1 MSTSTPI
8 PVYTPSEPTGPPP
21 AHLTNEENDDE
32 LVRILKAHANLLTT
46 RGRLTVDSEIQEAN
60 NQIKHIIN
68 ILMYRCKAKY
78 EELGITKDLLVFA
91 QGKINAFDETFTN
104 LERQLV
110 IIRAANDNFI
120 EENHNLQ
127 RDYDTMV
134 KLRRRAI
141 GERNQARHERN
152 VLQADYTQAVRDRN
166 EAQNAVNRGNILLNH
181 WRLRAT
187 RTGGQLVL
195 VNAQLGQVNAQLA
208 HANNRTIEPSS
219 TSFKQSTR
227 DDMATTAIGLPIFEG
242 KATDDIDTFVRLYMG
257 YLDTINLNPYAA
269 GGPPESWKRAM
280 GILRSCMAGE
290 AAEWFDREI
299 TGKNWELSSINSAG
313 GANLAAFVVLVIPE
327 GAGGPNA
334 GTYVNGSEAQIYS
347 RDINN
352 ALATIRATFIP
363 THDLI
368 GGDKAWGRAGA
379 RPTNRAAPA
388 TADAGVAAANN
399 HPIVFPGIKP
409 NQALYWLRTQFPT
422 ILDEKKRI
430 RFNSLYQEN
439 EPVDAF
445 YRTVKRAGKLLKLT
459 DDLIIDQFF
468 RGLSADN
475 IFEAERFSNLNPDD
489 LVKHLRNLE
498 RRRAE
503 MRLGLQDRNR
513 RLQADYSDVT
523 QPPLGKQEPVVLTSK
538 SSGVTQEQLQELL
551 KAQAEEL
558 TKNFQVQFKQL
569 QARPV
574 RNPPV
579 YRQQIKPV
587 RPKPQRRVVQDPQDP
602 DWDDGY
608 VDHDVGDDPD
618 APEWTLD
625 DHQHAID
632 LIMGYKRGTS
642 KILTNQ
648 LQKAKDRRDD
658 LDLARAMRN
667 LDLNDDAM
675 DIDTA
680 SFGEKSSP
688 NKTAVSSSSVPL
700 KGKATPVKIP
710 VKVTGSKSI
719 SAKAVTKNDLLSLL
733 RSADFRKLLC
743 KILQEELLSARKVTE
758 IPEDLVEEEQEE
770 DIRVD
775 DPMDIDIARLENTKD
790 LLALNGEVNG
800 IAIQCLADTC
810 ANASFIQR
818 EAAEELGLDIDKSI
832 TYNISGASGT
842 GRTFGMVKGVLIKL
856 TPDYAITEDLA
867 VLDGYKHREIG
878 LSRTCLKRYNY
889 DVHESREHIA
899 FTCDGKNVFIPIVP
913 NANRG
918 DKK

>member
-21 AHLTNEENDDE
+21 AHLVNEKDDDE

-68 ILMYRCKAKY
+68 ILMYRCKAKH

-91 QGKINAFDETFTN
+91 Q
-104 LERQLV
+104 
-110 IIRAANDNFI
+110 
-120 EENHNLQ
+120 
-127 RDYDTMV
+127 
-134 KLRRRAI
+134 

-195 VNAQLGQVNAQLA
+195 ANAQLGQVNAQLA

-219 TSFKQSTR
+219 TYIKQSTR

-280 GILRSCMAGE
+280 GILRSCMAGG

-299 TGKNWELSSINSAG
+299 TGKNWELSGITSRG
-313 GANLAAFVVLVIPE
+313 GANLAAFVALVIPE

-334 GTYVNGSEAQIYS
+334 GTYVNG
-347 RDINN
+347 
-352 ALATIRATFIP
+352 
-363 THDLI
+363 
-368 GGDKAWGRAGA
+368 AGA
-379 RPTNRAAPA
+379 RPTDRAAPA
-388 TADAGVAAANN
+388 TADAGVAANDN
-399 HPIVFPGIKP
+399 RPIVFPGIKP

-459 DDLIIDQFF
+459 NDLIIDQFF

-475 IFEAERFSNLNPDD
+475 IFEAERFHNLNSDD

-498 RRRAE
+498 QRRAE

-587 RPKPQRRVVQDPQDP
+587 RPKPQRRVIQDPQDP

-625 DHQHAID
+625 DHQNAID

-642 KILTNQ
+642 KILTKQ

-675 DIDTA
+675 DIDTV

-710 VKVTGSKSI
+710 VKVTGSKSTP
-719 SAKAVTKNDLLSLL
+719 AKAVTKNDLLSLL
-733 RSADFRKLLC
+733 RSADFRKLLRE
-743 KILQEELLSARKVTE
+743 ILQEEMMSARKVIE
-758 IPEDLVEEEQEE
+758 ISDDLAEEEQEE
-770 DIRVD
+770 DIREY

-790 LLALNGEVNG
+790 LLALDGEVNG

-832 TYNISGASGT
+832 TYNISGAPGT
-842 GRTFGMVKGVLIKL
+842 GRTFGMVKGVTIKL

-867 VLDGYKHREIG
+867 VLSGYKHREIG

-889 DVHESREHIA
+889 DIHESREHIA
-899 FTCDGKNVFIPIVP
+899 FTCNGKNVFIPIVP
-913 NANRG
+913 DANRG

>member
-1 MSTSTPI
+1 
-8 PVYTPSEPTGPPP
+8 
-21 AHLTNEENDDE
+21 
-32 LVRILKAHANLLTT
+32 
-46 RGRLTVDSEIQEAN
+46 
-60 NQIKHIIN
+60 
-68 ILMYRCKAKY
+68 
-78 EELGITKDLLVFA
+78 
-91 QGKINAFDETFTN
+91 
-104 LERQLV
+104 
-110 IIRAANDNFI
+110 
-120 EENHNLQ
+120 
-127 RDYDTMV
+127 
-134 KLRRRAI
+134 
-141 GERNQARHERN
+141 
-152 VLQADYTQAVRDRN
+152 
-166 EAQNAVNRGNILLNH
+166 
-181 WRLRAT
+181 
-187 RTGGQLVL
+187 
-195 VNAQLGQVNAQLA
+195 
-208 HANNRTIEPSS
+208 
-219 TSFKQSTR
+219 
-227 DDMATTAIGLPIFEG
+227 
-242 KATDDIDTFVRLYMG
+242 
-257 YLDTINLNPYAA
+257 
-269 GGPPESWKRAM
+269 
-280 GILRSCMAGE
+280 MAGE

-299 TGKNWELSSINSAG
+299 TGKNWELSGITSAG
-313 GANLAAFVVLVIPE
+313 GANLAAFVALVIPE
-327 GAGGPNA
+327 AAGGPNA

-347 RDINN
+347 RDPVN
-352 ALATIRATFIP
+352 ALVTIRAAFIP
-363 THDLI
+363 THDLM
-368 GGDKAWGRAGA
+368 GGDEAWKRAGT
-379 RPTNRAAPA
+379 RPTDRAALA
-388 TADAGVAAANN
+388 TADAGVAANNN

-422 ILDEKKRI
+422 VLDEKKRI

-445 YRTVKRAGKLLKLT
+445 YRTVKRAGKLLRLT
-459 DDLIIDQFF
+459 DDFIIDQFF

-475 IFEAERFSNLNPDD
+475 IFEAERFHNLNPDD
-489 LVKHLRNLE
+489 LVKYLRNLE
-498 RRRAE
+498 QRRAE

-538 SSGVTQEQLQELL
+538 STGVTQEQLQELL

-574 RNPPV
+574 CNLPV

-587 RPKPQRRVVQDPQDP
+587 RPKPQRRVVHDHQDP

-625 DHQHAID
+625 DHQNAID

-658 LDLARAMRN
+658 LDLARAMKN

-675 DIDTA
+675 DIDTV

-710 VKVTGSKSI
+710 VKVTGSKSTP
-719 SAKAVTKNDLLSLL
+719 AKAVTKNDLLSLL
-733 RSADFRKLLC
+733 KSADFRKLLC
-743 KILQEELLSARKVTE
+743 EILQEELMSARKVTE
-758 IPEDLVEEEQEE
+758 ISDDLAEEEQEE
-770 DIRVD
+770 DIREY
-775 DPMDIDIARLENTKD
+775 DPMDINIVRLENIKD

-832 TYNISGASGT
+832 TYNISGAPGT

-878 LSRTCLKRYNY
+878 LSQTCLKRYNY
-889 DVHESREHIA
+889 NVHESREHVA
-899 FTCDGKNVFIPIVP
+899 LTCDGKNVFIPIVP
-913 NANRG
+913 DVNRG

>member
-21 AHLTNEENDDE
+21 AHLVNEKDDDE

-68 ILMYRCKAKY
+68 ILMYRCKAKH

-91 QGKINAFDETFTN
+91 Q
-104 LERQLV
+104 
-110 IIRAANDNFI
+110 
-120 EENHNLQ
+120 
-127 RDYDTMV
+127 
-134 KLRRRAI
+134 

-166 EAQNAVNRGNILLNH
+166 EAQNAVNRGNIFLNH

-219 TSFKQSTR
+219 TYIKQSTR
-227 DDMATTAIGLPIFEG
+227 DDMATTVIELPIFEG

-269 GGPPESWKRAM
+269 GGPPE
-280 GILRSCMAGE
+280 
-290 AAEWFDREI
+290 
-299 TGKNWELSSINSAG
+299 KNWELSGITSRG
-313 GANLAAFVVLVIPE
+313 GANLAAFVALVIPE
-327 GAGGPNA
+327 GVGGPNA
-334 GTYVNGSEAQIYS
+334 GTYVNGSEAHVYAT
-347 RDINN
+347 DAAN
-352 ALATIRATFIP
+352 ALVTIRAAFIP

-379 RPTNRAAPA
+379 RPTDRVAPA

-439 EPVDAF
+439 VPVDAF

-468 RGLSADN
+468 RGLLADN

-569 QARPV
+569 QARP
-574 RNPPV
+574 
-579 YRQQIKPV
+579 
-587 RPKPQRRVVQDPQDP
+587 DPQDP

-667 LDLNDDAM
+667 LDLNDDAI

-680 SFGEKSSP
+680 SFGEKSSQIRQQLALLV
-688 NKTAVSSSSVPL
+688 KS
-700 KGKATPVKIP
+700 TP
-710 VKVTGSKSI
+710 
-719 SAKAVTKNDLLSLL
+719 AKAVTKNDLLSLL
-733 RSADFRKLLC
+733 RSADFRKLLRE
-743 KILQEELLSARKVTE
+743 ILQEELLSARKVPE

-770 DIRVD
+770 DIR
-775 DPMDIDIARLENTKD
+775 
-790 LLALNGEVNG
+790 
-800 IAIQCLADTC
+800 CLADTC

-818 EAAEELGLDIDKSI
+818 EAAEELELNIDKSI

-842 GRTFGMVKGVLIKL
+842 GRTFGMVKRVSIKL

-913 NANRG
+913 DANRG

>member
-21 AHLTNEENDDE
+21 AHLANEEDDDE

-68 ILMYRCKAKY
+68 ILMYRCKAKH

-134 KLRRRAI
+134 ELRRRAI

-152 VLQADYTQAVRDRN
+152 VLQADYTQAVMDRN

-195 VNAQLGQVNAQLA
+195 VNAQLGQVNVQLA

-313 GANLAAFVVLVIPE
+313 GANLAAFVALVIPE

-379 RPTNRAAPA
+379 RPTDRVAPA

-538 SSGVTQEQLQELL
+538 SSGVTQEQLQKLL

-569 QARPV
+569 QARP
-574 RNPPV
+574 
-579 YRQQIKPV
+579 
-587 RPKPQRRVVQDPQDP
+587 DPQDP

-625 DHQHAID
+625 DHQNAID

-642 KILTNQ
+642 KILTKQ
-648 LQKAKDRRDD
+648 LQKAKDKRDD

-667 LDLNDDAM
+667 LDLNDDTM

-710 VKVTGSKSI
+710 VKVTGSKFTP
-719 SAKAVTKNDLLSLL
+719 AKAVTKNDLLSLL
-733 RSADFRKLLC
+733 RSADFRKLLRE
-743 KILQEELLSARKVTE
+743 ILQEELLSARKVTE

-790 LLALNGEVNG
+790 LLALDGEVNG

-842 GRTFGMVKGVLIKL
+842 GRTFGMVKGVTIKL

-867 VLDGYKHREIG
+867 VLSGYKHREIG

-913 NANRG
+913 DANRG

>member
-21 AHLTNEENDDE
+21 AHLANEEDDDE

-68 ILMYRCKAKY
+68 ILMYRCKAKH

-127 RDYDTMV
+127 KDYDTMV
-134 KLRRRAI
+134 ELRRRAI

-152 VLQADYTQAVRDRN
+152 VLQADYTQAVMDRN
-166 EAQNAVNRGNILLNH
+166 ETQNAVNRGNILLNH

-187 RTGGQLVL
+187 WTGGQLVL

-299 TGKNWELSSINSAG
+299 TGKNWELSGITSAG
-313 GANLAAFVVLVIPE
+313 GANLAAFVALVIPE
-327 GAGGPNA
+327 GVGGPNV

-347 RDINN
+347 RDPVN
-352 ALATIRATFIP
+352 ALVTIRAAFIP
-363 THDLI
+363 THDLM
-368 GGDKAWGRAGA
+368 GGDEAWKRAGA
-379 RPTNRAAPA
+379 RPTDRAAPA
-388 TADAGVAAANN
+388 TADAGVAVNNN

-422 ILDEKKRI
+422 VLDEKKRI

-445 YRTVKRAGKLLKLT
+445 YRTVKRAGKLLRLT
-459 DDLIIDQFF
+459 DDFIIDQFF

-475 IFEAERFSNLNPDD
+475 IFEAERFHNLNPDD

-513 RLQADYSDVT
+513 RLRADYSDVT

-538 SSGVTQEQLQELL
+538 SSGLL
-551 KAQAEEL
+551 KNNYKSYL
-558 TKNFQVQFKQL
+558 RLRLKNL
-569 QARPV
+569 PRIS
-574 RNPPV
+574 RCNLNN
-579 YRQQIKPV
+579 YRLGQIL
-587 RPKPQRRVVQDPQDP
+587 R
-602 DWDDGY
+602 
-608 VDHDVGDDPD
+608 
-618 APEWTLD
+618 
-625 DHQHAID
+625 I
-632 LIMGYKRGTS
+632 LIGMM
-642 KILTNQ
+642 
-648 LQKAKDRRDD
+648 KAKDRRDD

-675 DIDTA
+675 DIDTV

-710 VKVTGSKSI
+710 VKVTGSKSTP
-719 SAKAVTKNDLLSLL
+719 AKAVTKNDLLSLL
-733 RSADFRKLLC
+733 RSADFRKLLRE
-743 KILQEELLSARKVTE
+743 ILQEELLSARKVPE

-770 DIRVD
+770 DIRVN

-790 LLALNGEVNG
+790 LLALDGKVNG

-810 ANASFIQR
+810 ANVSFIQR

-842 GRTFGMVKGVLIKL
+842 GRTFGMVKGVSIKL

-913 NANRG
+913 DANRG

>member
-21 AHLTNEENDDE
+21 AHLTNEKNDDE

-68 ILMYRCKAKY
+68 ILMYRCKAKH

-134 KLRRRAI
+134 EFRRRAI

-242 KATDDIDTFVRLYMG
+242 KATDDVDTFVRLYMG

-299 TGKNWELSSINSAG
+299 TGKNWELSGITSRG
-313 GANLAAFVVLVIPE
+313 GANLAAFVALVIPE

-334 GTYVNGSEAQIYS
+334 GTYVNGSEAHVHAT
-347 RDINN
+347 DAAN
-352 ALATIRATFIP
+352 ALVTIRAAFIP

-379 RPTNRAAPA
+379 RPTDRAAPA
-388 TADAGVAAANN
+388 TADAGVAANN
-399 HPIVFPGIKP
+399 NRSIVFPGIKP

-551 KAQAEEL
+551 KAQADEL

-569 QARPV
+569 QARLV

-579 YRQQIKPV
+579 YRQQIKP
-587 RPKPQRRVVQDPQDP
+587 DP

-625 DHQHAID
+625 DHQNAID

-642 KILTNQ
+642 KILTKQ

-675 DIDTA
+675 DIETA

-710 VKVTGSKSI
+710 VKVTGSKSTP
-719 SAKAVTKNDLLSLL
+719 AKAVTKNNLLSLL
-733 RSADFRKLLC
+733 RSADFRKLLRE
-743 KILQEELLSARKVTE
+743 ILQEELLSARKVTE
-758 IPEDLVEEEQEE
+758 ILEDLVEEEQEE
-770 DIRVD
+770 DIR
-775 DPMDIDIARLENTKD
+775 
-790 LLALNGEVNG
+790 
-800 IAIQCLADTC
+800 CLADTC

-842 GRTFGMVKGVLIKL
+842 GRTFGMVKGVTIKL

-867 VLDGYKHREIG
+867 VLSGYKHREIG
-878 LSRTCLKRYNY
+878 LSRMCLKRYNY

-913 NANRG
+913 DANRG

>member
-1 MSTSTPI
+1 
-8 PVYTPSEPTGPPP
+8 
-21 AHLTNEENDDE
+21 
-32 LVRILKAHANLLTT
+32 
-46 RGRLTVDSEIQEAN
+46 
-60 NQIKHIIN
+60 
-68 ILMYRCKAKY
+68 
-78 EELGITKDLLVFA
+78 
-91 QGKINAFDETFTN
+91 
-104 LERQLV
+104 
-110 IIRAANDNFI
+110 
-120 EENHNLQ
+120 
-127 RDYDTMV
+127 
-134 KLRRRAI
+134 
-141 GERNQARHERN
+141 
-152 VLQADYTQAVRDRN
+152 
-166 EAQNAVNRGNILLNH
+166 
-181 WRLRAT
+181 
-187 RTGGQLVL
+187 
-195 VNAQLGQVNAQLA
+195 
-208 HANNRTIEPSS
+208 
-219 TSFKQSTR
+219 
-227 DDMATTAIGLPIFEG
+227 
-242 KATDDIDTFVRLYMG
+242 
-257 YLDTINLNPYAA
+257 
-269 GGPPESWKRAM
+269 
-280 GILRSCMAGE
+280 MAGE

-299 TGKNWELSSINSAG
+299 TGKNWELSGITSAG
-313 GANLAAFVVLVIPE
+313 GANLAAFVALVIPE
-327 GAGGPNA
+327 AAGGPNA

-347 RDINN
+347 RDPVN
-352 ALATIRATFIP
+352 ALVTIRAAFIP
-363 THDLI
+363 THDLM
-368 GGDKAWGRAGA
+368 GGDEAWKRAGT
-379 RPTNRAAPA
+379 RPTDRAALA
-388 TADAGVAAANN
+388 TADAGVAANNN

-422 ILDEKKRI
+422 VLDEKKRI

-445 YRTVKRAGKLLKLT
+445 YRTVKRAGKLLRLT
-459 DDLIIDQFF
+459 DDFIIDQFF

-475 IFEAERFSNLNPDD
+475 IFEAERFHNLNPDD
-489 LVKHLRNLE
+489 LVKYLRNLE
-498 RRRAE
+498 QRRAE

-538 SSGVTQEQLQELL
+538 STGVTQEQLQELL

-574 RNPPV
+574 CNLPV

-587 RPKPQRRVVQDPQDP
+587 RPKPQRRVVHDHQDP

-625 DHQHAID
+625 DHQNAID

-658 LDLARAMRN
+658 LDLARAMKN

-675 DIDTA
+675 DIDTV
-680 SFGEKSSP
+680 SFGEKVELRE
-688 NKTAVSSSSVPL
+688 KDGDVYMTAVSSSSVPL

-710 VKVTGSKSI
+710 VKVTGSKSTP
-719 SAKAVTKNDLLSLL
+719 AKAVTKNDLLSLL
-733 RSADFRKLLC
+733 KSADFRKLLC
-743 KILQEELLSARKVTE
+743 EILQEELMSARKVTE
-758 IPEDLVEEEQEE
+758 ISDDLAEEEQEE
-770 DIRVD
+770 DIREY
-775 DPMDIDIARLENTKD
+775 DPMDINIVRLENIKD

-832 TYNISGASGT
+832 TYNISGAPGT

-878 LSRTCLKRYNY
+878 LSQTCLKRYNY
-889 DVHESREHIA
+889 NVHESREHVA
-899 FTCDGKNVFIPIVP
+899 LTCDGKNVFIPIVP
-913 NANRG
+913 DVNRG

>member
-21 AHLTNEENDDE
+21 AHLVNEKDDDE

-68 ILMYRCKAKY
+68 ILMYRCKVKH

-134 KLRRRAI
+134 ELRRRAI
-141 GERNQARHERN
+141 
-152 VLQADYTQAVRDRN
+152 VRDRN

-181 WRLRAT
+181 WQLRAT

-257 YLDTINLNPYAA
+257 YLDTINLNLYAA

-299 TGKNWELSSINSAG
+299 TGKNWELSGITSRG
-313 GANLAAFVVLVIPE
+313 GANLAAFVALVIPE

-334 GTYVNGSEAQIYS
+334 GTYVNGSEAHVYAT
-347 RDINN
+347 DAVN
-352 ALATIRATFIP
+352 ALVTIRAAFIS

-379 RPTNRAAPA
+379 RPTDRVAPA

-489 LVKHLRNLE
+489 LIKHLRNLE

-538 SSGVTQEQLQELL
+538 SSGV
-551 KAQAEEL
+551 
-558 TKNFQVQFKQL
+558 QFKQL
-569 QARPV
+569 QARP
-574 RNPPV
+574 
-579 YRQQIKPV
+579 
-587 RPKPQRRVVQDPQDP
+587 DPQDP

-625 DHQHAID
+625 DHQNAID
-632 LIMGYKRGTS
+632 LIMGYKRGPS
-642 KILTNQ
+642 KILTKQ

-710 VKVTGSKSI
+710 VKVTGSKSTP
-719 SAKAVTKNDLLSLL
+719 AKAVTKNDLLSLL
-733 RSADFRKLLC
+733 RSADFRKLLRE
-743 KILQEELLSARKVTE
+743 ILQEELLSARKVTE

-770 DIRVD
+770 DIR
-775 DPMDIDIARLENTKD
+775 
-790 LLALNGEVNG
+790 
-800 IAIQCLADTC
+800 CLADTC

-818 EAAEELGLDIDKSI
+818 EAAEELGLDIDK
-832 TYNISGASGT
+832 
-842 GRTFGMVKGVLIKL
+842 
-856 TPDYAITEDLA
+856 TE
-867 VLDGYKHREIG
+867 
-878 LSRTCLKRYNY
+878 LS
-889 DVHESREHIA
+889 D
-899 FTCDGKNVFIPIVP
+899 
-913 NANRG
+913 ANRG

>member
-569 QARPV
+569 QARP
-574 RNPPV
+574 
-579 YRQQIKPV
+579 
-587 RPKPQRRVVQDPQDP
+587 DPQDP

>member
-1 MSTSTPI
+1 MIIVVLPESELPATANRKGHDGANLLPCLDLNTMSTSTPI

-21 AHLTNEENDDE
+21 AHLFNEKDDDE

-68 ILMYRCKAKY
+68 ILMYRCKAKH

-110 IIRAANDNFI
+110 IIHAANDNFI

-134 KLRRRAI
+134 ELRRRAI
-141 GERNQARHERN
+141 GERNQARHKRN

-195 VNAQLGQVNAQLA
+195 VNVQLRQVNAQLA

-219 TSFKQSTR
+219 TFFKQSTR

-242 KATDDIDTFVRLYMG
+242 KATDEIDTFVRLYMG

-299 TGKNWELSSINSAG
+299 TGKNWELSGITSRG
-313 GANLAAFVVLVIPE
+313 GANLAAFVALVIPE

-334 GTYVNGSEAQIYS
+334 GTYVNG
-347 RDINN
+347 
-352 ALATIRATFIP
+352 
-363 THDLI
+363 
-368 GGDKAWGRAGA
+368 AGA
-379 RPTNRAAPA
+379 RPTDRAALA
-388 TADAGVAAANN
+388 TADAGVAANN
-399 HPIVFPGIKP
+399 NRSIVFPGIKP

-503 MRLGLQDRNR
+503 MRLGKTGTCRTDIKVIWG
-513 RLQADYSDVT
+513 YSRT
-523 QPPLGKQEPVVLTSK
+523 ITR
-538 SSGVTQEQLQELL
+538 
-551 KAQAEEL
+551 
-558 TKNFQVQFKQL
+558 
-569 QARPV
+569 ARP
-574 RNPPV
+574 
-579 YRQQIKPV
+579 
-587 RPKPQRRVVQDPQDP
+587 DPQDP

-608 VDHDVGDDPD
+608 VEPDVGDDPD

-625 DHQHAID
+625 DHQNAID

-642 KILTNQ
+642 KILTKQ

-658 LDLARAMRN
+658 LDLA
-667 LDLNDDAM
+667 
-675 DIDTA
+675 
-680 SFGEKSSP
+680 
-688 NKTAVSSSSVPL
+688 
-700 KGKATPVKIP
+700 
-710 VKVTGSKSI
+710 
-719 SAKAVTKNDLLSLL
+719 
-733 RSADFRKLLC
+733 
-743 KILQEELLSARKVTE
+743 
-758 IPEDLVEEEQEE
+758 
-770 DIRVD
+770 
-775 DPMDIDIARLENTKD
+775 
-790 LLALNGEVNG
+790 
-800 IAIQCLADTC
+800 
-810 ANASFIQR
+810 
-818 EAAEELGLDIDKSI
+818 
-832 TYNISGASGT
+832 
-842 GRTFGMVKGVLIKL
+842 
-856 TPDYAITEDLA
+856 
-867 VLDGYKHREIG
+867 
-878 LSRTCLKRYNY
+878 
-889 DVHESREHIA
+889 
-899 FTCDGKNVFIPIVP
+899 
-913 NANRG
+913 
-918 DKK
+918 

>member
-21 AHLTNEENDDE
+21 AHLVNEKDDDE

-68 ILMYRCKAKY
+68 ILMYRCKAKH

-91 QGKINAFDETFTN
+91 Q
-104 LERQLV
+104 
-110 IIRAANDNFI
+110 
-120 EENHNLQ
+120 
-127 RDYDTMV
+127 
-134 KLRRRAI
+134 

-219 TSFKQSTR
+219 TYIKQSTR

-299 TGKNWELSSINSAG
+299 TGKNWELSGITSAG
-313 GANLAAFVVLVIPE
+313 GANLAAFVALVIPE
-327 GAGGPNA
+327 GAGGPNV
-334 GTYVNGSEAQIYS
+334 GTYVNGSEAHVYAT
-347 RDINN
+347 DGAN
-352 ALATIRATFIP
+352 ALVTIRAAFIP

-379 RPTNRAAPA
+379 RPTDRVAPA
-388 TADAGVAAANN
+388 TADAGVAANN
-399 HPIVFPGIKP
+399 NRSIVFPGIKP

-569 QARPV
+569 QARP
-574 RNPPV
+574 
-579 YRQQIKPV
+579 
-587 RPKPQRRVVQDPQDP
+587 DPQDP

-625 DHQHAID
+625 DHQNAID

-642 KILTNQ
+642 KILTKQ
-648 LQKAKDRRDD
+648 LQKAKDKRDD

-667 LDLNDDAM
+667 LDLNDDTM

-710 VKVTGSKSI
+710 VKVTGSKFTP
-719 SAKAVTKNDLLSLL
+719 AKAVTKNDLLSLL
-733 RSADFRKLLC
+733 RSADFRKLLRE
-743 KILQEELLSARKVTE
+743 ILQEELLSARKVTE

-790 LLALNGEVNG
+790 LLALDGEVNG

-842 GRTFGMVKGVLIKL
+842 GRTFGMVKGVTIKL

-867 VLDGYKHREIG
+867 VLSGYKHREIG

-913 NANRG
+913 DANRG

>member
-1 MSTSTPI
+1 
-8 PVYTPSEPTGPPP
+8 
-21 AHLTNEENDDE
+21 
-32 LVRILKAHANLLTT
+32 
-46 RGRLTVDSEIQEAN
+46 
-60 NQIKHIIN
+60 
-68 ILMYRCKAKY
+68 MYRCKAKH

-91 QGKINAFDETFTN
+91 QASST
-104 LERQLV
+104 
-110 IIRAANDNFI
+110 
-120 EENHNLQ
+120 
-127 RDYDTMV
+127 
-134 KLRRRAI
+134 AI

-195 VNAQLGQVNAQLA
+195 ANAQLGQVNVQLA

-299 TGKNWELSSINSAG
+299 TGKNWELSGITSAG
-313 GANLAAFVVLVIPE
+313 GANLAAFVALVIPE
-327 GAGGPNA
+327 GAGGPNV
-334 GTYVNGSEAQIYS
+334 GTYVNGSEAHVYAT
-347 RDINN
+347 DAAN
-352 ALATIRATFIP
+352 ALVTIRAAFIP

-379 RPTNRAAPA
+379 RPTDRVALA
-388 TADAGVAAANN
+388 TADAGVAANN
-399 HPIVFPGIKP
+399 NRSIVFPGIKP

-439 EPVDAF
+439 EPVDVF

-569 QARPV
+569 QARP
-574 RNPPV
+574 
-579 YRQQIKPV
+579 
-587 RPKPQRRVVQDPQDP
+587 DPQDP

-625 DHQHAID
+625 DHQNAID

-642 KILTNQ
+642 KILTKQ
-648 LQKAKDRRDD
+648 LQKAKDRHDD

-710 VKVTGSKSI
+710 VKVTGSKSTP
-719 SAKAVTKNDLLSLL
+719 AKAVTKNDLLSLL
-733 RSADFRKLLC
+733 RSADFRKLLRE
-743 KILQEELLSARKVTE
+743 ILQEELLSARKVTE

-790 LLALNGEVNG
+790 LLALDGEVNG

-842 GRTFGMVKGVLIKL
+842 GRTFGMVKGVTIKL

-867 VLDGYKHREIG
+867 VLSGYKHREIG

-913 NANRG
+913 DANRG

>member
-8 PVYTPSEPTGPPP
+8 PVYTPSEPTGPPL
-21 AHLTNEENDDE
+21 AHLANEEDDDE

-68 ILMYRCKAKY
+68 ILMYRCKAKH

-134 KLRRRAI
+134 ESRRWAI
-141 GERNQARHERN
+141 GECNQARHERN
-152 VLQADYTQAVRDRN
+152 VLQADYTQAVMDRN
-166 EAQNAVNRGNILLNH
+166 ETQNAVNRGNILLNH

-195 VNAQLGQVNAQLA
+195 ANAQLGQVNAQLA

-299 TGKNWELSSINSAG
+299 TGKNWELSGITSAG
-313 GANLAAFVVLVIPE
+313 GANLAAFVALVIPE
-327 GAGGPNA
+327 GVGGPNV

-347 RDINN
+347 RDPVN
-352 ALATIRATFIP
+352 AL
-363 THDLI
+363 
-368 GGDKAWGRAGA
+368 KRAGA
-379 RPTNRAAPA
+379 RPTDRAAPA
-388 TADAGVAAANN
+388 TADAGVAVNNN

-422 ILDEKKRI
+422 VLDEKKRI

-445 YRTVKRAGKLLKLT
+445 YRTVKRAGKLLRLT

-475 IFEAERFSNLNPDD
+475 IFEAE
-489 LVKHLRNLE
+489 
-498 RRRAE
+498 
-503 MRLGLQDRNR
+503 
-513 RLQADYSDVT
+513 SDVT

-587 RPKPQRRVVQDPQDP
+587 RQKPQRRVIQDHQDP

-608 VDHDVGDDPD
+608 VEPDVGDDPD

-625 DHQHAID
+625 DHQYAID

-675 DIDTA
+675 DIDTV

-710 VKVTGSKSI
+710 VKVTGSKSTP
-719 SAKAVTKNDLLSLL
+719 AKAVTKNDLLSLL
-733 RSADFRKLLC
+733 RSADFRKLLRE
-743 KILQEELLSARKVTE
+743 ILQEEMMSARKVTE
-758 IPEDLVEEEQEE
+758 ISDDLAEEEQEE
-770 DIRVD
+770 DIREY

-790 LLALNGEVNG
+790 LLALDGEVNG

-818 EAAEELGLDIDKSI
+818 EAAEELGLNIDKSI
-832 TYNISGASGT
+832 TYNISGAPGT
-842 GRTFGMVKGVLIKL
+842 GRTFGMVKGVSIKL

-889 DVHESREHIA
+889 DVHESREHVA
-899 FTCDGKNVFIPIVP
+899 LTCDGKNVFIPIVP
-913 NANRG
+913 DVNRG